1 MMIDKAFYNITVENQ
16 DIIVRLNRDII
27 DRDTLT
33 KFLDYLELEA
43 IRKRSCIT
51 EKQAATL
58 AKEIDTEVW
67 SNLKHKFVTE

>member
-1 MMIDKAFYNITVENQ
+1 MTDKAFYNITVENQ

-43 IRKRSCIT
+43 IRKRSRIT
-51 EKQAATL
+51 KQQAAIL
-58 AKEIDTEVW
+58 AEEIDTEVW